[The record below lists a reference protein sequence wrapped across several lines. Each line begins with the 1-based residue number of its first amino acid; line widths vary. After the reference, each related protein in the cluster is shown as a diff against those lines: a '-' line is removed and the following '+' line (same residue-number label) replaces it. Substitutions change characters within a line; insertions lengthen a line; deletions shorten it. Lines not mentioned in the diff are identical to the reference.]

1 MQFVSTAH
9 LDAIIERFDDSEAIY
24 EQMVQQFE
32 DTQPALAAY
41 LFSEDFDAFT
51 PEEHE
56 FLLMLAIIIFTAVSE
71 LRDTLPTISDEQ
83 IANAEEANWARLE
96 ALPEKRLND
105 RLNVFFD
112 QYLQEDLLAFIEEA
126 LADDD
131 DDPIVTKEARE
142 GMFVVLKTLTDC
154 LIAD

>member
-1 MQFVSTAH
+1 M
-9 LDAIIERFDDSEAIY
+9 
-24 EQMVQQFE
+24 
-32 DTQPALAAY
+32 
-41 LFSEDFDAFT
+41 
-51 PEEHE
+51 
-56 FLLMLAIIIFTAVSE
+56 
-71 LRDTLPTISDEQ
+71 
-83 IANAEEANWARLE
+83 
-96 ALPEKRLND
+96 ND